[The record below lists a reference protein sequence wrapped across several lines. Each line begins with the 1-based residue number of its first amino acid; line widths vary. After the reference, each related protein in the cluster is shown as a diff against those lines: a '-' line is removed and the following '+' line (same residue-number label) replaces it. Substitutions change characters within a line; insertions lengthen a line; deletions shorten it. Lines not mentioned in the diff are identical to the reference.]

1 MKTIY
6 DLILQLLV
14 QISRFI
20 NTNLFRHSKQ
30 SKFMENKNIDLS
42 ALRISRNKDQQ
53 DGPPKKTGT
62 YIGIAVTIIVL
73 GIAGFFLYQSL
84 FTPAIEVTLTTVSWT
99 SPSQSNA
106 VLTASGYVVAQR
118 KAAVASKGTGR
129 LVYLGVVEGDRVKK
143 NQIIARLEDSD
154 MRASLEQAKANLRLN
169 EADLKDAQQSLLR
182 QKSLLEKG
190 LANQSEYDA
199 ADARLQ
205 RVLAGIEVAKAMLT
219 SAEVSLENTLIR
231 APFDGTVLA
240 KNADIGE
247 MVVPMAA
254 SVGSKSAVVT
264 IADMT
269 SLQVEADVS
278 ESNIEH
284 IKPDQPCEI
293 TLDAYPQIRYQGY
306 VAKIVPTADR
316 AKATVMVKVAFK
328 TYDNRVL
335 PEMGAKVLYLTKA
348 SDAAANTEKP
358 SLTLPASAIVE
369 RDGKKIVY
377 RVTDNKA
384 NSVIVTVGRT
394 MGTRVEILSGL
405 TSGEKVIDKVD
416 DAINDG
422 VKVKV
427 L

>member
-1 MKTIY
+1 
-6 DLILQLLV
+6 
-14 QISRFI
+14 
-20 NTNLFRHSKQ
+20 
-30 SKFMENKNIDLS
+30 MENKNIDLS
-42 ALRISRNKDQQ
+42 ALRIQRSSEQETPPSVKQRRNLVI
-53 DGPPKKTGT
+53 GGLVTA
-62 YIGIAVTIIVL
+62 GIAL
-73 GIAGFFLYQSL
+73 AGYFGFQAL
-84 FTPAIEVTLTTVSWT
+84 TAPALEVTLTTVSWT

-118 KAAVASKGTGR
+118 KAAVASKGSGR
-129 LVYLGVVEGDRVKK
+129 LVFLGVVEGDRVKK

-154 MRASLEQAKANLRLN
+154 VRATLEQAKANLRLN
-169 EADLKDAQQSLLR
+169 EADLKDAQQSLAR
-182 QKSLLEKG
+182 QKSLLDKG
-190 LANQSEYDA
+190 LANQSEFDG

-284 IKPDQPCEI
+284 IISNQPCEI
-293 TLDAYPQIRYQGY
+293 TLDAYPEIRYEGY

-316 AKATVMVKVAFK
+316 AKATVLVKVAFK
-328 TYDNRVL
+328 TYESRVL
-335 PEMGAKVLYLTKA
+335 PEMGAKVLFLNKSSDSA
-348 SDAAANTEKP
+348 SMAEKP
-358 SLTLPASAIVE
+358 RLTIPLSAVRE
-369 RDGKKIVY
+369 RNGKKIAF
-377 RVTDNKA
+377 RVIDNKA
-384 NSVIVTVGRT
+384 VSVVVLLGRT
-394 MGTRVEILSGL
+394 KGTLVEIQEGL
-405 TSGEKVIDKVD
+405 TSGEKVIDKL
-416 DAINDG
+416 DASINDG
-422 VKVKV
+422 VKVKI

>member
-1 MKTIY
+1 
-6 DLILQLLV
+6 
-14 QISRFI
+14 
-20 NTNLFRHSKQ
+20 
-30 SKFMENKNIDLS
+30 MENKHIDLS
-42 ALRISRNKDQQ
+42 ALRISRNQEQQ

-62 YIGIAVTIIVL
+62 YIGIAVGILVL

-143 NQIIARLEDSD
+143 NHIIARLEDSD
-154 MRASLEQAKANLRLN
+154 VRASLEQAKANLRLN
-169 EADLKDAQQSLLR
+169 EADLKDAQQSLAR
-182 QKSLLEKG
+182 QKSLLDKG
-190 LANQSEYDA
+190 LANQAEYDG

-205 RVLAGIEVAKAMLT
+205 RVIASIEMAKAMLT

-278 ESNIEH
+278 ESNIQNV
-284 IKPDQPCEI
+284 KPDQPCEI
-293 TLDAYPQIRYQGY
+293 TLDAYPELRYQGY

-328 TYDNRVL
+328 SYDNRVL

-348 SDAAANTEKP
+348 SDAAASGEKP
-358 SLTLPASAIVE
+358 HLTLPASAIVE
-369 RDGKKIVY
+369 RAGKKIAF
-377 RVTDNKA
+377 RVIDNKA
-384 NSVIVTVGRT
+384 SSVTISVGRA
-394 MGTRVEILSGL
+394 MGTFIEITDGL

-416 DAINDG
+416 ASINDG
-422 VKVKV
+422 TKVKV

>member
-1 MKTIY
+1 
-6 DLILQLLV
+6 
-14 QISRFI
+14 
-20 NTNLFRHSKQ
+20 
-30 SKFMENKNIDLS
+30 MENKNIDLS
-42 ALRISRNKDQQ
+42 ALRISRNQEQQ
-53 DGPPKKTGT
+53 GGPPKKTGT
-62 YIGIAVTIIVL
+62 YIGIAVSILVL
-73 GIAGFFLYQSL
+73 GIVGFFLYQSL

-143 NQIIARLEDSD
+143 NHIIARLEDSD
-154 MRASLEQAKANLRLN
+154 VRASLEQAKANLRLN
-169 EADLKDAQQSLLR
+169 EADLKDAQQSLTR
-182 QKSLLEKG
+182 QKSLLDKG
-190 LANQSEYDA
+190 LANQAEYDG

-278 ESNIEH
+278 ESNIENV
-284 IKPDQPCEI
+284 KPDQPCEI
-293 TLDAYPQIRYQGY
+293 TLDAYPEVRYQGY

-328 TYDNRVL
+328 SYDNRVL
-335 PEMGAKVLYLTKA
+335 PEMGAKVLYLTKE
-348 SDAAANTEKP
+348 SDAAASTEKP
-358 SLTLPASAIVE
+358 RLTIPASAIVE
-369 RDGKKIVY
+369 RDGKKIAF
-377 RVTDNKA
+377 RVIDNKVS
-384 NSVIVTVGRT
+384 SVTISVGRA
-394 MGTRVEILSGL
+394 MGTLVEITDGL

-416 DAINDG
+416 ASITDG
-422 VKVKV
+422 AKVKV

>member
-1 MKTIY
+1 
-6 DLILQLLV
+6 
-14 QISRFI
+14 
-20 NTNLFRHSKQ
+20 
-30 SKFMENKNIDLS
+30 MENKHIDLS
-42 ALRISRNKDQQ
+42 ALRISRNQEQQ

-62 YIGIAVTIIVL
+62 YIGVAVSILVL

-129 LVYLGVVEGDRVKK
+129 LVYLGVVEGDRVKQ
-143 NQIIARLEDSD
+143 NHIIARLEDSD
-154 MRASLEQAKANLRLN
+154 VRASLEQAKANLRLN

-182 QKSLLEKG
+182 QKSLLDKG
-190 LANQSEYDA
+190 LANQAEYDG

-205 RVLAGIEVAKAMLT
+205 RVIASIEMAKAMLT

-293 TLDAYPQIRYQGY
+293 TLDAYPEVRYQGY

-316 AKATVMVKVAFK
+316 SKATVMVKVAFRN
-328 TYDNRVL
+328 YDSRVL
-335 PEMGAKVLYLTKA
+335 PEMGAKVLFLTKPA
-348 SDAAANTEKP
+348 EESEMQEKP
-358 SLTLPASAIVE
+358 FLSIPSKAVTE

-377 RVTDNKA
+377 CVNDNVA
-384 NSVIVTVGRT
+384 TSVVVTVGRRLGSST
-394 MGTRVEILSGL
+394 EILNGI
-405 TSGEKVIDKVD
+405 TPGEKVIDNITA
-416 DAINDG
+416 AIVEG
-422 VKVKV
+422 VKVKIQ
-427 L
+427 

>member
-1 MKTIY
+1 
-6 DLILQLLV
+6 
-14 QISRFI
+14 
-20 NTNLFRHSKQ
+20 
-30 SKFMENKNIDLS
+30 MENKNIDLS
-42 ALRISRNKDQQ
+42 ALRINRNQERQ

-62 YIGIAVTIIVL
+62 YIGIVVTLFIL
-73 GIAGFFLYQSL
+73 GIGGTFLYQSL
-84 FTPAIEVTLTTVSWT
+84 FTPAIEVTLTTVTWT

-154 MRASLEQAKANLRLN
+154 MHASLEQAKANLKLN
-169 EADLKDAQQSLLR
+169 EADLKDAQQTLARMKTLLD
-182 QKSLLEKG
+182 KG

-205 RVLAGIEVAKAMLT
+205 RVLASIEMAKAMLT

-284 IKPDQPCEI
+284 ITPNQPCEI
-293 TLDAYPQIRYQGY
+293 TLDAYPENRYQGF

-328 TYDNRVL
+328 SYDNRVL
-335 PEMGAKVLYLTKA
+335 PEMGAKVLYLTKE
-348 SDAAANTEKP
+348 SDAAAANEKP
-358 SLTLPASAIVE
+358 RLTIPTSAITE
-369 RDGKKIVY
+369 RAGKKIVY
-377 RVTDNKA
+377 RVVDNKA
-384 NSVIVTVGRT
+384 SSVIISVGRT
-394 MGTRVEILSGL
+394 TGARVEVIEGL
-405 TSGEKVIDKVD
+405 TSGEKVVDKVD
-416 DAINDG
+416 ASINDG
-422 VKVKV
+422 VKLKV

>member
-1 MKTIY
+1 
-6 DLILQLLV
+6 
-14 QISRFI
+14 
-20 NTNLFRHSKQ
+20 
-30 SKFMENKNIDLS
+30 MENKNIDLS
-42 ALRISRNKDQQ
+42 ALRINRNREQQ

-62 YIGIAVTIIVL
+62 YIGIAVSMLVLIIG
-73 GIAGFFLYQSL
+73 GIYLYQKIFS
-84 FTPAIEVTLTTVSWT
+84 PAIEVTMTTVSWT
-99 SPSQSNA
+99 SPSQLNA

-154 MRASLEQAKANLRLN
+154 MRASLEQAKANLKLN

-182 QKSLLEKG
+182 QKSLLDKG

-219 SAEVSLENTLIR
+219 SGEVSLENTLIR

-254 SVGSKSAVVT
+254 SASSKSAVVT

-284 IKPDQPCEI
+284 IKIDQPCEI
-293 TLDAYPQIRYQGY
+293 TLDAYPEIRYQGL

-328 TYDNRVL
+328 SYDSRVL

-348 SDAAANTEKP
+348 SDAAAAAEKP
-358 SLTLPASAIVE
+358 CLTIPASAIVE
-369 RDGKKIVY
+369 RDSKKVAY
-377 RVTDNKA
+377 RVIDNKA
-384 NSVIVTVGRT
+384 NAVIVTVGRT
-394 MGTRVEILSGL
+394 MGTRIEILSGL
-405 TSGEKVIDKVD
+405 SSGEKVIDKVD
-416 DAINDG
+416 AALNDG
-422 VKVKV
+422 VKVKI

>member
-1 MKTIY
+1 
-6 DLILQLLV
+6 
-14 QISRFI
+14 
-20 NTNLFRHSKQ
+20 
-30 SKFMENKNIDLS
+30 MENKNIDLS
-42 ALRISRNKDQQ
+42 ALRISRNQEHK

-62 YIGIAVTIIVL
+62 YL
-73 GIAGFFLYQSL
+73 GIALGILILGIVILFLYRLL

-154 MRASLEQAKANLRLN
+154 VRASLSQAQANLRIN
-169 EADLKDAQQSLLR
+169 EADLKDAQQSLKR
-182 QKSLLEKG
+182 QKDLLEKG
-190 LANQSEYDA
+190 LANQADYDA
-199 ADARLQ
+199 AEARQL
-205 RVLAGIEVAKAMLT
+205 RVLANIDMAKAMVEG
-219 SAEVSLENTLIR
+219 AEVALENTCIR
-231 APFDGTVLA
+231 APFDGTVLT

-264 IADMT
+264 LADMT

-293 TLDAYPQIRYQGY
+293 TLDAYPEIRYQGY
-306 VAKIVPTADR
+306 VSKIVPTADR
-316 AKATVMVKVAFK
+316 AKATVMVKVGFK
-328 TYDNRVL
+328 SYDSRVL

-348 SDAAANTEKP
+348 SDAAASTEKP
-358 SLTLPASAIVE
+358 CLTLPTSALAE
-369 RDGKKIVY
+369 RDGKKVAF
-377 RVTDNKA
+377 RVLDNKA
-384 NSVIVTVGRT
+384 ASVAVTVGRT
-394 MGTRVEILSGL
+394 MGTRVEIISGL

-416 DAINDG
+416 ASINDG
-422 VKVKV
+422 VKIQVI
-427 L
+427 